1 MPKAGFGALV
11 SSFAPTAMTP
21 RDQNDLAWLFFTS
34 GTTGQLKCLEIT
46 HGMMQAMALGYFF
59 NADHVS
65 DIDIALYAAPMLHS
79 TTLYPNARA
88 QEGKAY
94 LPRIR

>member
-34 GTTGQLKCLEIT
+34 G
-46 HGMMQAMALGYFF
+46 MMQAMALGYFF
-59 NADHVS
+59 NADHVF
-65 DIDIALYAAPMLHS
+65 DIDAALYAAPMSHATILH
-79 TTLYPNARA
+79 PNARA